1 MKQPLVLASGS
12 KIRARLLRSAGLDI
26 EVIPAVVDE
35 RAIQG
40 RLEKSGADPAQI
52 AEALAFAKAGEVAG
66 SRPGALVLGC
76 DQIAALG
83 REILTKPRDKTHAR
97 TQLRA
102 LSGKDHMLFSAAALY
117 RGKSRLWHHV
127 GKVKMRMH
135 TLSDRYIDSY
145 LERNWH
151 SIRHAVGCYKLEEE
165 GVRLFSSVE
174 GDYFHVLG
182 LPLIELLT
190 YLRDQGEIE

>member
-66 SRPGALVLGC
+66 ARPGALVLGC
-76 DQIAALG
+76 DQVAALG
-83 REILTKPRDKTHAR
+83 REILTKPRDMAHAR
-97 TQLRA
+97 AQLRA
-102 LSGKDHMLFSAAALY
+102 LSGKEHRLFSAAALY
-117 RGKSRLWHHV
+117 RGTARIWHHV
-127 GKVKMRMH
+127 GKVRMRVH
-135 TLSDRYIDSY
+135 ELSDRYIDSY

-151 SIRHAVGCYKLEEE
+151 SIRQAVGCYKLEEE
-165 GVRLFSSVE
+165 GVRLFSAVE